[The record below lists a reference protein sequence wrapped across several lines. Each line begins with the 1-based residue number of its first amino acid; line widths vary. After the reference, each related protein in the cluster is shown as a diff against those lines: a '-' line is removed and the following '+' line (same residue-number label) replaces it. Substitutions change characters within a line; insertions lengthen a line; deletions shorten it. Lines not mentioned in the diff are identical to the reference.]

1 MENTNERAKAGKS
14 KGAISGVHTAELPAD
29 YLYLD
34 LILCIEKKSQI
45 SSFFY
50 GVIIID
56 SGMIV

>member
-1 MENTNERAKAGKS
+1 MENTNERSEAGKS

-34 LILCIEKKSQI
+34 LILCIEKNPKSLH
-45 SSFFY
+45 FFY
-50 GVIIID
+50 GVITID